1 MTILHEHGL
10 DSSAPSTVN
19 YGVLKVRETLGVQ
32 IGPIIFLERN
42 PAKNHVN
49 NVTVASGTVYRAKRM
64 ATWPLHVQI

>member
-32 IGPIIFLERN
+32 IGPIIFIERN
-42 PAKNHVN
+42 PAKKN
-49 NVTVASGTVYRAKRM
+49 M
-64 ATWPLHVQI
+64 